1 MLFIHF
7 MSFKLIKATQKRLV
21 FWNLLDVLINK
32 VLIKNSKFILHS
44 LDSLDIFRNHPK
56 IFTIFEFI
64 R

>member
-32 VLIKNSKFILHS
+32 VLVKNSKFILHS
-44 LDSLDIFRNHPK
+44 LDSLGIFRNHPK